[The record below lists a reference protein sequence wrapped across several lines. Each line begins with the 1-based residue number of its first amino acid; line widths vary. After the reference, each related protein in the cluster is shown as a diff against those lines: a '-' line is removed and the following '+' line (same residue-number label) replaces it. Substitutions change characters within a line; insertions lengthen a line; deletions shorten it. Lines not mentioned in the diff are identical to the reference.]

1 MIREM
6 YLRLGIPERAIER
19 AERAQR
25 RIAPVFERIE
35 AIRELNQLRV
45 LEAMRHAR
53 VSESAFGGSTG
64 YGYDDR
70 GREALESAYAEVFGT
85 EAALVRPQ
93 IAAGTQ
99 AIAMC
104 LFGVLRP
111 GDLLLSVTGK
121 PYDTLD
127 SVISPSQ
134 GGLAGSLADFG
145 VRYAQIELR
154 DDGSLD
160 LEAVVL
166 ALGTRPAMLYV
177 QKSRGYAGR
186 RSLRTREIGAL
197 VSRLR
202 AAGSS
207 AVVLVDN
214 CYGEFVETEEPGS
227 VGADLM
233 AGSLIKNPGG
243 GLCPTG
249 GYVAGRRALVER
261 AASRLTAPGIG
272 SHIGPTL
279 GLSRLM
285 AQGFY
290 LAPHI
295 VAECLKGAA
304 FAAAYFEDGG
314 LVADPGPFEER
325 GDIIQTLTLGD
336 EKAMVRFC
344 RAVQSMSPV
353 DSFVSPEPWDM
364 PGYADPVVMAA
375 GTFIQGASL
384 ELSADGPVRPP
395 YRVFLQGGLVYEQVK
410 AAVMLAAPV

>member
-6 YLRLGIPERAIER
+6 YLHLGIPERAIER

-127 SVISPSQ
+127 SVISPSP

-166 ALGTRPAMLYV
+166 ALGARPAMLYV
-177 QKSRGYAGR
+177 QKSRGYSGR

-304 FAAAYFEDGG
+304 FAAAYFEDVG
-314 LVADPGPFEER
+314 LVADPGPFEKR

>member
-1 MIREM
+1 MNRET
-6 YLRLGIPERAIER
+6 YLRLGIQDSAIDR

-25 RIAPVFERIE
+25 RIAPIFERIE
-35 AIRELNQLRV
+35 AVREHNQLRV
-45 LEAMRHAR
+45 LEAMRNAR

-70 GREALESAYAEVFGT
+70 GREALESAFAEVFGT

-121 PYDTLD
+121 PYDTLE
-127 SVISPSQ
+127 SVISPSP

-145 VRYAQIELR
+145 IRYGQVELR
-154 DDGSLD
+154 EDGSLD
-160 LEAVVL
+160 LEAVVRSL
-166 ALGTRPAMLYV
+166 DARPAMLYV

-186 RSLRTREIGAL
+186 RALLTIEIGAL
-197 VSRLR
+197 VARVR
-202 AAGSS
+202 AAGSE

-214 CYGEFVETEEPGS
+214 CYGEFVERMEPGA
-227 VGADLM
+227 VGADLL

-249 GYVAGRRALVER
+249 GYVAGRRDLVER

-285 AQGFY
+285 AQGFF
-290 LAPHI
+290 LAPHV

-304 FAAAYFEDGG
+304 FAAAYFEDCG
-314 LVADPGPFEER
+314 LAADPGPFEER
-325 GDIIQTLTLGD
+325 GDIIQTLALGD

-353 DSFVSPEPWDM
+353 DSFVSPEPWAM
-364 PGYADPVVMAA
+364 PGYADSVVMAA
-375 GTFIQGASL
+375 GTFVQGASL
-384 ELSADGPVRPP
+384 ELSADGPIRPP
-395 YRVFLQGGLVYEQVK
+395 YRVFMQGGLVYEQVK
-410 AAVMLAAPV
+410 AAVMLAAPG